1 MFPTVNSGTEVDAAD
16 RIQRINFLV
25 RLHEL
30 VLANHFS
37 EKVYGNFLLP
47 VFIEV
52 EALINEIRDLEL
64 SAKKSIQTDL
74 AEILAAHSQDSKNPT
89 LLEFSIDIREL
100 VGILSEAE
108 VDTLTANRTQL
119 EKLWE
124 LVPSLAEVNPSHP
137 NLNSLL
143 GWYTGVKKDNWQASR
158 YYFTLEGTASPL
170 KLLIQEEQRLSVVE
184 SVDDAHQLSRKFSEL
199 SKQFVGAKKQ
209 LLIQQAKIWGM

>member
-1 MFPTVNSGTEVDAAD
+1 
-16 RIQRINFLV
+16 
-25 RLHEL
+25 
-30 VLANHFS
+30 
-37 EKVYGNFLLP
+37 
-47 VFIEV
+47 
-52 EALINEIRDLEL
+52 LEL

-108 VDTLTANRTQL
+108 ADTLTANRTQL